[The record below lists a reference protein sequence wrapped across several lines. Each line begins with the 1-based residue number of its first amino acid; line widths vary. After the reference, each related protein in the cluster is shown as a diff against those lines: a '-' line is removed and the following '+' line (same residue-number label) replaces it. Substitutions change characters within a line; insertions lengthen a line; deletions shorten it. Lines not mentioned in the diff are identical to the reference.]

1 MMINSAAAQSLSFQS
16 VAFELLSYYSLEP
29 ERYPQPL
36 TKSKVLGRWLRA
48 YPEQWVR
55 WALIESLYQ
64 GRYKTY
70 SVEQILTMWYRRG
83 QPTYHFNNEFE
94 AMICN
99 NIPRRMEKTESGN
112 VGAEDSSADSLGLE
126 NPEES
131 VAVFPSS
138 EEDVEA
144 LSEAIDGKEQT
155 LEPEMASDES
165 QRESYWT
172 NFFEP
177 PSRDTRESVLTSVLN
192 NNQLL
197 PLTFDRTGLEPIHR
211 FMPEAEPIEFCEKL
225 AEIARSQR

>member
-1 MMINSAAAQSLSFQS
+1 MMINSTAAPSLNFQS

-36 TKSKVLGRWLRA
+36 TKSKVLGQWLRA

-70 SVEQILTMWYRRG
+70 SVEQILAMWHRRG
-83 QPTYHFNNEFE
+83 QPTYHFNDEFE
-94 AMICN
+94 TMICHN
-99 NIPRRMEKTESGN
+99 VPRRMEKAESEKAM
-112 VGAEDSSADSLGLE
+112 VEESSAGDL
-126 NPEES
+126 ES
-131 VAVFPSS
+131 VEGEEGLALLPPAWDVAEVSS
-138 EEDVEA
+138 LA
-144 LSEAIDGKEQT
+144 IASEAQP
-155 LEPEMASDES
+155 LEPKPAARESDA
-165 QRESYWT
+165 ESYWD

-177 PSRDTRESVLTSVLN
+177 PLKDTRESILTSVLK

-197 PLTFDRTGLEPIHR
+197 PLTFDRSGLEPIHR

>member
-1 MMINSAAAQSLSFQS
+1 MMINSATSQSLSFQS
-16 VAFELLSYYSLEP
+16 VAFELLSYYNLEP

-70 SVEQILTMWYRRG
+70 SVEQILAMWYRRG
-83 QPTYHFNNEFE
+83 QPTYHFNSEFE

-99 NIPRRMEKTESGN
+99 NVPRRMEKAEVGNAPSENEFSGSLES
-112 VGAEDSSADSLGLE
+112 AE
-126 NPEES
+126 PEERE
-131 VAVFPSS
+131 AVLPPP
-138 EEDVEA
+138 EDIVEA
-144 LSEAIDGKEQT
+144 IEAIDEEAQAT
-155 LEPEMASDES
+155 APETTSDEPE
-165 QRESYWT
+165 RESYWAK
-172 NFFEP
+172 FFEP
-177 PSRDTRESVLTSVLN
+177 PSRDTRESVLASVLN

-197 PLTFDRTGLEPIHR
+197 PLNFDRTGLEPIHR
-211 FMPEAEPIEFCEKL
+211 FMPEAEPLEFCEKL